1 MKELSQELSNLC
13 FMKPKK
19 IYEVIIDNPKA
30 IKAFAELMI
39 LLGFEEKSQNE
50 YIEKHKQVRE
60 K

>member
-1 MKELSQELSNLC
+1 MKS
-13 FMKPKK
+13 KK